1 MRNINVRLK
10 MIIMAGISAF
20 GMLLIISM
28 ALFSIME
35 LDKISASRLSEA
47 IRADYDQR
55 IKEQVENASSMV
67 DGVMAMA
74 ENGDATKDEALYFAA
89 RALRG
94 IRYGED
100 GYFWAD
106 KIDGKNVV
114 LLGKETEGTMRL
126 HAKDADGFEFVSA
139 IIKAAQRGGGY
150 VDYKFA
156 KEGGS
161 VPLPKRAYSMVNEK
175 TGWVIGTGNY
185 VDDIDAFIEEQVT
198 AMNKRIRFVAMI
210 LLASSIFMVV
220 FTFLVARGIS
230 KSIIRALG
238 TSFSY
243 IEKMAGGDFT
253 TEISEEMLERR
264 DDFGMLAEKLEFLK
278 VAVGKVIRD
287 VKSMAST
294 VEEKNDVVD
303 SGFEKVKSDLD
314 EICENIENLSS
325 VFTETA
331 ASMDQFTEF
340 AITVGKCTEELS
352 EEMKR
357 ATEKILK
364 LHKKVADDRTAVFKN
379 GMVDLVN
386 DRKASRDRQEYLHE
400 SEDYEN
406 YVDSVLSELE
416 TMSAELNE
424 DMESLMSSIGQI
436 SDVSGQGAIGV
447 ESIEDSILAI
457 RKKIED
463 LEKAFKDTEDMVF
476 ELDYEVAKFAVR
488 ND

>member
-1 MRNINVRLK
+1 MNNINVRFK
-10 MIIMAGISAF
+10 MMIIVGISAL
-20 GMLLIISM
+20 GMLLIIFM

-35 LDKISASRLSEA
+35 LDRISTDRLSEA

-67 DGVMAMA
+67 DGVMMMA
-74 ENGDATKDEALYFAA
+74 DNGDATRDEALEFAA

-106 KIDGKNVV
+106 KIDGRNVV
-114 LLGKETEGTMRL
+114 LLGSETEGTMRL

-150 VDYKFA
+150 VDYKFE
-156 KEGGS
+156 KENGRI
-161 VPLPKRAYSMVNEK
+161 PLPKRAYSIVNEK
-175 TGWVIGTGNY
+175 TGWVIGTGKY
-185 VDDIDAFIEEQVT
+185 VDDIDTAIEEAVE
-198 AMNKRIRFVAMI
+198 AMNKRIKFVSMI
-210 LLASSIFMVV
+210 LLAASVFMVV
-220 FTFLVARGIS
+220 FTFLVARAIS
-230 KSIIRALG
+230 NSIVRALG

-253 TEISEEMLERR
+253 TEISEDMLERK

-278 VAVGKVIRD
+278 AAVGKVIRD
-287 VKSMAST
+287 MKSMAVT
-294 VEEKNDVVD
+294 VEENNDVVD
-303 SGFEKVKSDLD
+303 SGFAKVRSDLD
-314 EICENIENLSS
+314 EICENIENLSA

-340 AITVGKCTEELS
+340 AMTVGKCTEELS
-352 EEMKR
+352 KEMKN
-357 ATEKILK
+357 ATTKILR
-364 LHKKVADDRTAVFKN
+364 LHKKVASDRTEVFKN
-379 GMVDLVN
+379 GMVDRIN
-386 DRKASRDRQEYLHE
+386 DGRASRSRQSYLAE

-416 TMSAELNE
+416 MMSTELKD
-424 DMESLMSSIGQI
+424 DMESLMASIGQI
-436 SDVSGQGAIGV
+436 SDVSGQGSIGV
-447 ESIEDSILAI
+447 DSIEDSILTI
-457 RKKIED
+457 RAKIED
-463 LEKAFKDTEDMVF
+463 LEKTFKDTEDMVF

-488 ND
+488 DE